1 MWSIIMKMKLDI
13 LEMNIKIIK
22 IIFGAKDFVLLEM
35 WSPWI

>member
-1 MWSIIMKMKLDI
+1 MKMKLDI

-35 WSPWI
+35 